1 MVFNHIPV
9 MLSEVVSSLDI
20 KPGGIYIDCTVG
32 GGGHSRHIAEKLSH
46 DARGRLIGIDQDSS
60 ALEAASQSLSD

>member
-32 GGGHSRHIAEKLSH
+32 GGGTGGIIAES
-46 DARGRLIGIDQDSS
+46 
-60 ALEAASQSLSD
+60 